1 MHHRMG
7 SYFDSTG
14 VIMPPPGSMAPPKK
28 GILCVPPPPPPTSS
42 IPSGKN
48 KQRQLSVSTTELP
61 IRPSLVSKGLGSE
74 GPTRCEFIWIL
85 SWICKRHKKIKVNY
99 WVKKQRQLSDKCKKL
114 VKLTDVI
121 QNVFSIEF
129 CQILFFAKHDLE
141 LFKIY
146 PTKNSYVFK
155 FCGREKIKVLNVD
168 QILYFTFEFSKVS
181 YCTFELSNLNV

>member
-74 GPTRCEFIWIL
+74 GPTRCEFIRIYL
-85 SWICKRHKKIKVNY
+85 NIPEKYKDKMNY
-99 WVKKQRQLSDKCKKL
+99 
-114 VKLTDVI
+114 
-121 QNVFSIEF
+121 
-129 CQILFFAKHDLE
+129 
-141 LFKIY
+141 
-146 PTKNSYVFK
+146 
-155 FCGREKIKVLNVD
+155 
-168 QILYFTFEFSKVS
+168 
-181 YCTFELSNLNV
+181 

>member
-74 GPTRCEFIWIL
+74 GPTRCEFIRIHLNFL
-85 SWICKRHKKIKVNY
+85 SEFVRNIQSLKDKSEL
-99 WVKKQRQLSDKCKKL
+99 LSRNAD
-114 VKLTDVI
+114 
-121 QNVFSIEF
+121 S
-129 CQILFFAKHDLE
+129 
-141 LFKIY
+141 
-146 PTKNSYVFK
+146 
-155 FCGREKIKVLNVD
+155 
-168 QILYFTFEFSKVS
+168 
-181 YCTFELSNLNV
+181 

>member
-74 GPTRCEFIWIL
+74 GPTRCEFIQIFL
-85 SWICKRHKKIKVNY
+85 NLPEVIRKI
-99 WVKKQRQLSDKCKKL
+99 
-114 VKLTDVI
+114 
-121 QNVFSIEF
+121 
-129 CQILFFAKHDLE
+129 
-141 LFKIY
+141 
-146 PTKNSYVFK
+146 
-155 FCGREKIKVLNVD
+155 
-168 QILYFTFEFSKVS
+168 
-181 YCTFELSNLNV
+181 

>member
-14 VIMPPPGSMAPPKK
+14 VIMPPPGPMAPPKK

-74 GPTRCEFIWIL
+74 GPTRCEFIRI
-85 SWICKRHKKIKVNY
+85 H
-99 WVKKQRQLSDKCKKL
+99 
-114 VKLTDVI
+114 
-121 QNVFSIEF
+121 
-129 CQILFFAKHDLE
+129 
-141 LFKIY
+141 
-146 PTKNSYVFK
+146 
-155 FCGREKIKVLNVD
+155 LN
-168 QILYFTFEFSKVS
+168 LHRY
-181 YCTFELSNLNV
+181 LNL

>member
-74 GPTRCEFIWIL
+74 GPTRCEFIRI
-85 SWICKRHKKIKVNY
+85 H
-99 WVKKQRQLSDKCKKL
+99 
-114 VKLTDVI
+114 
-121 QNVFSIEF
+121 
-129 CQILFFAKHDLE
+129 
-141 LFKIY
+141 
-146 PTKNSYVFK
+146 
-155 FCGREKIKVLNVD
+155 LN
-168 QILYFTFEFSKVS
+168 F
-181 YCTFELSNLNV
+181 NLNLGRPKGSVPAARGGEGVRGVPGVWI